1 MDRPRHRVS
10 VKIALINK
18 AGDRVLMTR
27 TRNDGYGLP
36 GGHVEYGE
44 TPEQALFRELHEELG
59 IQTPEGVQK
68 VDFWRDQ
75 RTERIIL
82 GYRAEFDEKTI
93 LQLDPNEVAGVYWA
107 SVADFDQG
115 TAATVTYEAF
125 IRKELAKST

>member
-68 VDFWRDQ
+68 
-75 RTERIIL
+75 ERIIL

-125 IRKELAKST
+125 IRKVLAKST